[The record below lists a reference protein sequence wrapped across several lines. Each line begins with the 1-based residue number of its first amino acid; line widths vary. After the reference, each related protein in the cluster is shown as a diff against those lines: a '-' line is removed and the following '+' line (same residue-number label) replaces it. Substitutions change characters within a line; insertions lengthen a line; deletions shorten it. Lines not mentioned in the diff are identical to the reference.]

1 MDRNYFE
8 DEKLQYENIDIPEEL
23 DFIVNK
29 TLKEGR
35 RVRNRKK
42 AYKWTSGIAASFL
55 AFVLLVNMFP
65 KVAYA
70 ASLIPGL
77 GKLVELVT
85 FDKGFTN
92 AIDSGLSKELNYV
105 EEKEGVKLII
115 NGLVGDYKALWVD
128 YELIGNDLYDMD
140 VRVKDSETG
149 EDIPVGI
156 SFNYKEVGKTEDGY
170 LVISFLEYIENF
182 DLEIKVGKKEVNN
195 ESITIADKLAKE
207 EYIEEETY
215 FERNNIEYLTTFNVP
230 ITLEKEVF
238 GNILKEIKIDN
249 YLIYTEVG
257 NIIIDKIESSKT
269 RIVMTFNLEDDKY
282 QFMDFK
288 NPRLID
294 DKGNIYDRASFYFSK
309 DGANNICIEFTGEIY
324 EDIKSL
330 EFICDGI
337 YYIDRNGLKIKVNL
351 VDGYVEENPF
361 GIEFDSYEGGILTL
375 RATNVES
382 LQFSEILGENGEN
395 VILTEG
401 MSAYSNDNGEI
412 NEIKNYIRIIDEDL
426 EEIDLE
432 IYRILKDKTNP
443 VEIDLIK

>member
-1 MDRNYFE
+1 
-8 DEKLQYENIDIPEEL
+8 
-23 DFIVNK
+23 
-29 TLKEGR
+29 
-35 RVRNRKK
+35 
-42 AYKWTSGIAASFL
+42 
-55 AFVLLVNMFP
+55 
-65 KVAYA
+65 
-70 ASLIPGL
+70 
-77 GKLVELVT
+77 
-85 FDKGFTN
+85 
-92 AIDSGLSKELNYV
+92 
-105 EEKEGVKLII
+105 
-115 NGLVGDYKALWVD
+115 
-128 YELIGNDLYDMD
+128 
-140 VRVKDSETG
+140 
-149 EDIPVGI
+149 
-156 SFNYKEVGKTEDGY
+156 
-170 LVISFLEYIENF
+170 
-182 DLEIKVGKKEVNN
+182 
-195 ESITIADKLAKE
+195 
-207 EYIEEETY
+207 
-215 FERNNIEYLTTFNVP
+215 
-230 ITLEKEVF
+230 
-238 GNILKEIKIDN
+238 
-249 YLIYTEVG
+249 
-257 NIIIDKIESSKT
+257 
-269 RIVMTFNLEDDKY
+269 
-282 QFMDFK
+282 
-288 NPRLID
+288 
-294 DKGNIYDRASFYFSK
+294 KGNIYDRASFYFSK